1 MIVNVKDLLLKA
13 KEGGYAVGAFNTVNL
28 ETTRGILEAAQE
40 MRSPVVIQVTEKT
53 MDYAGG
59 RAIFHLVKDMADC
72 YFPHLPIG
80 IHLDH
85 GKSVEIVQR
94 AVEIGFGSVM
104 YDGSRRSYADNVET
118 TKKVAEFCHAK
129 GVSVQAELG
138 NVPYIGELSM
148 QEMDWDEYM
157 TDPDQAEEFVRE
169 TGLDVLAVAIGNA
182 HGFFPERPTPD
193 YGRLEAIAGKVDV
206 PLVLHGASDW
216 ESDRVKEVIR
226 RGISCFNVDTATRL
240 AFINQL
246 VQTLREGDQTDLR
259 KLLGEAKDAVR
270 QAVRHKIAIFGS
282 GDKA

>member
-1 MIVNVKDLLLKA
+1 
-13 KEGGYAVGAFNTVNL
+13 
-28 ETTRGILEAAQE
+28 
-40 MRSPVVIQVTEKT
+40 
-53 MDYAGG
+53 
-59 RAIFHLVKDMADC
+59 
-72 YFPHLPIG
+72 
-80 IHLDH
+80 
-85 GKSVEIVQR
+85 
-94 AVEIGFGSVM
+94 
-104 YDGSRRSYADNVET
+104 
-118 TKKVAEFCHAK
+118 
-129 GVSVQAELG
+129 
-138 NVPYIGELSM
+138 
-148 QEMDWDEYM
+148 M